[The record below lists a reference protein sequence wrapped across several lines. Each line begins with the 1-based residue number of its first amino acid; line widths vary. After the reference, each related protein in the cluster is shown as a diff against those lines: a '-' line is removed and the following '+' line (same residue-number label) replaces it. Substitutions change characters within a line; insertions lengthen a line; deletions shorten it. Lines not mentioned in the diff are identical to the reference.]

1 MRMLPICA
9 YCQSIRGDDNEWRS
23 IEDYIVED
31 AHVQFSHGVCPGCVA
46 VARAAMEAVL
56 QS

>member
-23 IEDYIVED
+23 IEDYIVEH